1 MQPQAKGHLEPPE
14 LEEARQDPLGEGV
27 LSSRH
32 LNFRL
37 LAAGD
42 SGENISI
49 VLSPQLGSFVT
60 AAAGSSY
67 CPLESLC
74 VPPVI
79 YFKIKQ
85 HLPPARD
92 CITKA

>member
-42 SGENISI
+42 SEENISV

-60 AAAGSSY
+60 VAAGSSY
-67 CPLESLC
+67 CPLESPC
-74 VPPVI
+74 VPCDI
-79 YFKIKQ
+79 FQNKAA
-85 HLPPARD
+85 LAARQGLYN
-92 CITKA
+92 